1 MGIPKKGSRRIEV
14 GGKFYRYLI
23 KETHIDGHKDQKEL
37 SVTIQENVDKPGNV
51 LQFRAGYG
59 VAILKPDI
67 ALNIRSALKTG
78 WNPNARGAAVV
89 KKWQWANVKYRPPVK
104 TNDCPMPGSGC
115 CK

>member
-14 GGKFYRYLI
+14 EGKHYRYLI
-23 KETHIDGHKDQKEL
+23 KETNIDGHKDQKEL

-59 VAILKPDI
+59 CAILKPDV

-78 WNPNARGAAVV
+78 WNPSARGSAIV
-89 KKWQWANVKYRPPVK
+89 KKWQWANVKDRPFVK
-104 TNDCPMPGSGC
+104 
-115 CK
+115 K